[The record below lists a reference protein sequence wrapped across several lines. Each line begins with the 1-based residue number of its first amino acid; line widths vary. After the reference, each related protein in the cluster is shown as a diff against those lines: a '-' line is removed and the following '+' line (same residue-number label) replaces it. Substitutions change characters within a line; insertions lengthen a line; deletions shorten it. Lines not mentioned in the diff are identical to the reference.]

1 MARDNANL
9 PAGAAGGK
17 PARFVAGVR
26 ARARQRAEPLLRR
39 FGLSGKLLAL
49 TILFVLLAEVVI
61 FVPSIAN
68 FRSTWLN
75 ERLSAARLA
84 ALAADATPDG
94 AVPEKLREELLR
106 TARVKMVTVK
116 RDDQRRL
123 FLAEDMEGEPVD
135 AEYDLRPMTAEGM
148 GVIDNIVFRLQLVKD
163 AIAVFFRPD
172 TRLIRVI
179 GSPSMTEGQ
188 VVDIVMPQGP
198 LRAAMVKFGLN
209 ILWLSILI
217 SALAGG
223 LVFLTLR
230 SLLIDPLTRLTQ
242 NMLHFSDKPEDASR
256 IIVPTDRL
264 DEIGTAERELA
275 HMQGELSQIL
285 AQKSRLA
292 ALGLAVSKINHDL
305 RNMLS
310 TAQLLS
316 DAVTSIPDPRVQRFA
331 PKLIATLDR
340 AIAFC
345 NDTLRFGRAAEAA
358 PRRELILLRP
368 LIAEVGDGLG
378 LPRGDGLISWQIEVR
393 DDLRVDADRDQLHRV
408 LSNMTLNARQAIEA
422 AGSPAEIR
430 ISASRSGQAVTIRV
444 TDTGPGLPAVA
455 RTHMFEAFQ
464 GSARRGGTGLG
475 LAIAKELVA
484 AHGGTLTL
492 AEADSSRPGTSFT
505 MIIPDRIAKAA

>member
-1 MARDNANL
+1 MARDNGQIE
-9 PAGAAGGK
+9 PQSAGLIADGRAA
-17 PARFVAGVR
+17 VR
-26 ARARQRAEPLLRR
+26 QRLARAFGR

-49 TILFVLLAEVVI
+49 TVLFVLLAEVVI

-94 AVPEKLREELLR
+94 TVPEKLREELLR

-123 FLAEDMEGEPVD
+123 FLSEDMEGEPID

-148 GVIDNIVFRLQLVKD
+148 GILDNIAFRLRLVKD
-163 AIAVFFRPD
+163 AIAVFFLPD
-172 TRLIRVI
+172 KRLIRVI
-179 GSPSMTEGQ
+179 GTPSMTEGQ
-188 VVDIVMPQGP
+188 VVDVVMPQEP
-198 LRAAMVKFGLN
+198 LRVAMVKYGLN
-209 ILWLSILI
+209 VLWLSILI

-230 SLLIDPLTRLTQ
+230 SLLIDPLMRLTR
-242 NMLHFSDKPEDASR
+242 NMLHFSAKPEDTSR
-256 IIVPTDRL
+256 IIVPSDRV
-264 DEIGTAERELA
+264 DELGTAERELA
-275 HMQGELSQIL
+275 QMQSELNQIL

-316 DAVTSIPDPRVQRFA
+316 DGVTSIPDPRVQRFA

-345 NDTLRFGRAAEAA
+345 NDTLKFGRAAEAP
-358 PRRELILLRP
+358 PRRELMLLRP
-368 LIAEVGDGLG
+368 LIDEVGEGLG
-378 LPRGDGLISWQIEVR
+378 LPRADGLISWTIEIGPA
-393 DDLRVDADRDQLHRV
+393 LRVDADRDQLYRV
-408 LSNMTLNARQAIEA
+408 LSNMARNACQAIEA
-422 AGSPAEIR
+422 AAVPAEIR
-430 ISASRSGQAVTIRV
+430 IAATRHGPSVTLVIA
-444 TDTGPGLPAVA
+444 DSGPGLPEIA
-455 RTHMFEAFQ
+455 RAHLFEAFQ
-464 GSARRGGTGLG
+464 GSTRRGGSGLG
-475 LAIAKELVA
+475 LAIANELVA

-492 AEADSSRPGTSFT
+492 ADPDVANQGTVFT
-505 MIIPDRIAKAA
+505 MVIPDRSASA

>member
-1 MARDNANL
+1 MGIL
-9 PAGAAGGK
+9 T
-17 PARFVAGVR
+17 R
-26 ARARQRAEPLLRR
+26 ARASVRQRLERAFGR

-49 TILFVLLAEVVI
+49 TVMFVLLAEVVI

-106 TARVKMVTVK
+106 TARVRMVTVK
-116 RDDQRRL
+116 REDQRRL
-123 FLAEDMEGEPVD
+123 VLAEDMEGEVID
-135 AEYDLRPMTAEGM
+135 AEYDLRPMTAD
-148 GVIDNIVFRLQLVKD
+148 GVGILDNIAFRLRLVKD
-163 AIAVFFRPD
+163 AVMVFFLPD

-179 GSPSMTEGQ
+179 GTPSMTEGQ
-188 VVDIVMPQGP
+188 VVDVVMPQGP
-198 LRAAMVKFGLN
+198 LRMAMVKFGLN

-230 SLLIDPLTRLTQ
+230 SLLIDPLTRLTE
-242 NMLHFSDKPEDASR
+242 NMLHFSAKPEDTSR
-256 IIVPTDRL
+256 IILPSARV
-264 DEIGTAERELA
+264 DELGTAERELA
-275 HMQGELSQIL
+275 HMQGELNQIL

-316 DAVTSIPDPRVQRFA
+316 DSVTSIPDPRVQRFA

-345 NDTLRFGRAAEAA
+345 NDTLKFGRAAEAA
-358 PRRELILLRP
+358 PRRELMLLRP
-368 LIAEVGDGLG
+368 LVDEVGEGLG
-378 LPRGDGLISWQIEVR
+378 LPRKEGPIAWTIEIGPN
-393 DDLRVDADRDQLHRV
+393 LRVDADKDQLYRV
-408 LSNMTLNARQAIEA
+408 LSNMARNACQAIEA
-422 AGSPAEIR
+422 SAEPAELR
-430 ISASRSGQAVTIRV
+430 IAATRAGRTVTITV
-444 TDTGPGLPAVA
+444 ADTGPGLPDIA
-455 RTHMFEAFQ
+455 RAHLFEAFQ
-464 GSARRGGTGLG
+464 GSTRRGGSGLG
-475 LAIAKELVA
+475 LAIANELVA

-492 AEADSSRPGTSFT
+492 ADPDTDKRGTVFT
-505 MIIPDRIAKAA
+505 MIIPDRNAFPG